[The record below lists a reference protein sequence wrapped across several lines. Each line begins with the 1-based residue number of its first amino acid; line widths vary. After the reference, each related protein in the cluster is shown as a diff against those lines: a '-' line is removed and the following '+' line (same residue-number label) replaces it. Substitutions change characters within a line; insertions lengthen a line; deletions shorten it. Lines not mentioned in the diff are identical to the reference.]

1 MDCWLVLLS
10 NVVKRG
16 LELATAAALG
26 PEPELLEACDD
37 EEEKDIG
44 QGLQEF
50 PDATN

>member
-37 EEEKDIG
+37 EEEKATDKREVRIG
-44 QGLQEF
+44 F
-50 PDATN
+50 WV